1 VTKKASK
8 ETQGSRTIFK
18 VSKNALFVNKNL
30 LKGQRLLRH
39 FPGFGN
45 FYGTV
50 KRFNLDRNTY
60 TLKFTDGYIEEI
72 AFEDALK
79 LIPKSWWALD
89 AEANA
94 LAECRSMLE
103 ALATA
108 CALGP
113 VDLFRLEMKMGCWEV
128 VDIPPDAQLL
138 GVRWVFKLKRIQSV
152 YEKHKARLVVKG
164 YMQEKGIHYS
174 ESYSPTISQV
184 SLRIVMA
191 LTSMPGFSSWD
202 LDATSAFVSAKLPA
216 DEMVYM
222 EAIPGFPLPK
232 GKCLRLLRTLYG
244 LVQAPLAFYKLC
256 REVYISVGFRQ
267 LQSDECVFVRY
278 ENNVKKGSKT
288 WKELRTLTTLAEL
301 KVIPEEDRVYPDC
314 PHDVAVV
321 IVLLYVD
328 NTGVRSNA
336 PTLVQKFHDDVRKEG
351 RIDLNFTGNL
361 TWFLGVRYSYGED
374 GSVSCDQQH
383 HIEAMAKT
391 WLLEGREISLDEG
404 SKGINPCKL
413 PLMCNADLDEIVAS
427 EKPGDPALWLNIK
440 NS

>member
-1 VTKKASK
+1 
-8 ETQGSRTIFK
+8 
-18 VSKNALFVNKNL
+18 
-30 LKGQRLLRH
+30 
-39 FPGFGN
+39 
-45 FYGTV
+45 
-50 KRFNLDRNTY
+50 
-60 TLKFTDGYIEEI
+60 
-72 AFEDALK
+72 
-79 LIPKSWWALD
+79 
-89 AEANA
+89 
-94 LAECRSMLE
+94 M
-103 ALATA
+103 
-108 CALGP
+108 
-113 VDLFRLEMKMGCWEV
+113 
-128 VDIPPDAQLL
+128 
-138 GVRWVFKLKRIQSV
+138 RWVFKLKRIQSV

-202 LDATSAFVSAKLPA
+202 LDATSAFVSAELPA

-232 GKCLRLLRTLYG
+232 GKCLRLLRTLYD

-321 IVLLYVD
+321 RQDRLELHGESHMVLGCALLIW
-328 NTGVRSNA
+328 R
-336 PTLVQKFHDDVRKEG
+336 R
-351 RIDLNFTGNL
+351 
-361 TWFLGVRYSYGED
+361 WF
-374 GSVSCDQQH
+374 C
-383 HIEAMAKT
+383 
-391 WLLEGREISLDEG
+391 LL
-404 SKGINPCKL
+404 
-413 PLMCNADLDEIVAS
+413 
-427 EKPGDPALWLNIK
+427 
-440 NS
+440 